1 MSHCHTRHICCSG
14 FIYNHLCCGSQ
25 YSVYKRF
32 HCYCLFGFLIT
43 EYRIFPKDSI
53 NIILSTVSAR
63 IRIIQ
68 IAAHAV
74 IIPVKRQR
82 FCLAAQVA
90 VFGEEGRCYHA
101 VVPCPQILALDIRIV
116 GFSVVGVFVL
126 ILRSAESDLSGDTVT
141 VGLVDL
147 SLFISS
153 PFARFYRLTIP
164 FLLLYLYPRSP
175 ATVLRQNAPNSSKII
190 NKKSTKKAETIL
202 KSSLLPA

>member
-1 MSHCHTRHICCSG
+1 M
-14 FIYNHLCCGSQ
+14 
-25 YSVYKRF
+25 
-32 HCYCLFGFLIT
+32 IT

-82 FCLAAQVA
+82 FCQAAEVA
-90 VFGEEGRCYHA
+90 VFGEEGRRYHA
-101 VVPCPQILALDIRIV
+101 VVPCPQVLALDIRIV

-126 ILRSAESDLSGDTVT
+126 ILRSTESDLSGDAVT

-147 SLFISS
+147 SFFIGGAGDTS
-153 PFARFYRLTIP
+153 PGIVEVVAGAAIEAVKGDPVESAVYLRSVDIRGIRPAIDVLLDQYLGMLTVDI
-164 FLLLYLYPRSP
+164 
-175 ATVLRQNAPNSSKII
+175 V
-190 NKKSTKKAETIL
+190 
-202 KSSLLPA
+202 

>member
-1 MSHCHTRHICCSG
+1 MFFICGCLNIFHPKFILFL
-14 FIYNHLCCGSQ
+14 FIYP
-25 YSVYKRF
+25 
-32 HCYCLFGFLIT
+32 
-43 EYRIFPKDSI
+43 FP
-53 NIILSTVSAR
+53 AR

-82 FCLAAQVA
+82 FCLAAEVA
-90 VFGEEGRCYHA
+90 VFGEEGRRYHA

-116 GFSVVGVFVL
+116 GLSIVGVFIL
-126 ILRSAESDLSGDTVT
+126 ILRSTESDLSGDTVT
-141 VGLVDL
+141 IGLVDL

-175 ATVLRQNAPNSSKII
+175 ATILRPNAPNSSKKI
-190 NKKSTKKAETIL
+190 NKKSTKKTETIL
-202 KSSLLPA
+202 KTSLPPA